1 MFSTI
6 AVLSAVTEK
15 LRGSVGMGVEDV
27 NQAWLTVVCV
37 MCAADPQPTNWE
49 DITDNKPI
57 TLVNDCVS
65 FTTTVS
71 AR

>member
-1 MFSTI
+1 
-6 AVLSAVTEK
+6 
-15 LRGSVGMGVEDV
+15 MGVEDV

>member
-1 MFSTI
+1 MC
-6 AVLSAVTEK
+6 
-15 LRGSVGMGVEDV
+15 
-27 NQAWLTVVCV
+27 QARLMVVRA